1 MQIVAFS
8 EVIIIIT
15 FSPFNNM
22 QTDAILICSFLVLS
36 LFLHDLGSDSVHV
49 GGSLLGK
56 NFLVNCLSSV
66 VLLELDES
74 DEASIFE
81 LLEAV
86 SDNFTGTLSL
96 VRGSHSISLFAT
108 IVGSEGRESD
118 LASDVQLVGN

>member
-1 MQIVAFS
+1 MQKVAFQLYYYLLAPF
-8 EVIIIIT
+8 IICKQMIA
-15 FSPFNNM
+15 
-22 QTDAILICSFLVLS
+22 DACLSFLVLS
-36 LFLHDLGSDSVHV
+36 LLLHNLGSDSVHV

-56 NFLVNCLSSV
+56 NFLVNCLSAII
-66 VLLELDES
+66 LLELDET

-96 VRGSHSISLFAT
+96 VRGSDAISLLAT
-108 IVGSEGRESD
+108 IVGSEGGESD